1 MYKCAILLI
10 LKKALTNLT
19 SIDLVNRSSK
29 PLRLNKYTLDIKR
42 RKKIESCGIKMYE

>member
-10 LKKALTNLT
+10 LNKKALTFK
-19 SIDLVNRSSK
+19 DLVNRSSK